1 MPVATRARRP
11 RTGLRHA
18 AGPRPIVPVR
28 ERTDL
33 QLATDAR
40 DLEAVR
46 HQLGIGRWVLEG
58 YSGGSQLALTY
69 ALGYPDAVA
78 GLIVGFSAADIAG
91 AIEDPRTLISPADP
105 AY

>member
-1 MPVATRARRP
+1 
-11 RTGLRHA
+11 
-18 AGPRPIVPVR
+18 
-28 ERTDL
+28 
-33 QLATDAR
+33 
-40 DLEAVR
+40 VR